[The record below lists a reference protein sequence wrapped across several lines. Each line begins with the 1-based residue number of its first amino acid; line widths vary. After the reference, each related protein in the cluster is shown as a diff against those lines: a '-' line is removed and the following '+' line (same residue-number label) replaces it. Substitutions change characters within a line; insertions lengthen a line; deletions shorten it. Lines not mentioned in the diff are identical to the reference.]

1 MIRIDHLNED
11 KRDSDME
18 EKDTAK
24 RESQVYKNRSLISQT
39 LIINHLI
46 IVHIYKCTHRHAS
59 ICAHALGTGA
69 YRYLPEII
77 DYIHLCTCVVVLV
90 SKDMRAVLKLFL
102 FINLLTVSV

>member
-1 MIRIDHLNED
+1 MRTRGTVTWRKKTLLSE
-11 KRDSDME
+11 RVRR
-18 EKDTAK
+18 T
-24 RESQVYKNRSLISQT
+24 KNRSLISQT

-90 SKDMRAVLKLFL
+90 VSKDMRAVLKLFL